1 MHTRKV
7 SQTPLKIMSI
17 KRNAIA
23 NYIGQIYLTLSG
35 ILVVPL
41 YIQHLGME
49 AYGLVGFFSILLT
62 WLQLLDAGVSTTL
75 MREAARYRAN
85 QKEFVW
91 FPSLFAA
98 LTKFFLISTLLLVVL
113 GWLATPWIATHWLD
127 AKHLPAN
134 DVVMAVGIMVITAA
148 IRWRTSPYRSVIVG
162 FEHQVW
168 LNGVNLIITTL
179 RTFGAVL
186 VIQIFPNPVL
196 TFFFWQL
203 LVSVVEAA
211 CCIYKACQLVPR
223 EARQEKCEDLKDV
236 LKPFLR
242 FALSAAFS
250 SAVWTFISQIDRL
263 VLSKTLPLSEY
274 GSFTVVA
281 TAATGILLLSSPIMQ
296 AIVPRMTGMKTRSGS
311 GDTES
316 LKLYRYTTQAVSI
329 FMAPLSITIAFY
341 AGPLL
346 WAWTQKQQIVDEMSF
361 ILSLYA
367 LGSGIQAIC
376 GLLYHLQY
384 VNGNLKLHMKGFTF
398 FAIVLVPLN
407 IWSAVHFGALGTGW
421 LWLGQ
426 NVFYLTGWAWLVHRR
441 FAPGIHF
448 SWLTR
453 DVMMVWAVS
462 ALIAWLSTLLPIEWN
477 QNRWI
482 NLLWLGLIGLVNL
495 SVCCLLH
502 SLVIKRLKTPLLKR
516 FNLEG
521 RG

>member
-1 MHTRKV
+1 
-7 SQTPLKIMSI
+7 MSI

-85 QKEFVW
+85 QVEYVW
-91 FPSLFAA
+91 FPALFAT
-98 LTKFFLISTLLLVVL
+98 LTKFFLFSTLVLVGL

-127 AKHLPAN
+127 AQHLPAGELKI
-134 DVVMAVGIMVITAA
+134 AVAIMVITAA

-186 VIQIFPNPVL
+186 VIQLFSNPVL
-196 TFFFWQL
+196 SFFIWQL
-203 LVSVVEAA
+203 LVSVAEAA
-211 CCIYKACQLVPR
+211 CCIYKSWQLVPR
-223 EARQEKCEDLKDV
+223 AARRDKRDDLSAV
-236 LKPFLR
+236 LRPFIR

-250 SAVWTFISQIDRL
+250 SAIWTFISQIDRL
-263 VLSKTLPLSEY
+263 VLSKTLPLSQY
-274 GSFTVVA
+274 GAFTVVA
-281 TAATGILLLSSPIMQ
+281 TASTGILLLSSPIMQ
-296 AIVPRMTGMKTRSGS
+296 AIVPRMTGMKTRKD
-311 GDTES
+311 GDAEA
-316 LKLYRYTTQAVSI
+316 LRLYRYTTQAVAI
-329 FMAPLSITIAFY
+329 FMAPLSITIACY

-346 WAWTQKQQIVDEMSF
+346 WAWTQKTQIVDQMAWV
-361 ILSLYA
+361 LSLYA
-367 LGSGIQAIC
+367 LGSGLQAIC

-384 VNGNLKLHMKGFTF
+384 INGNLKLHMQGFTA
-398 FAIVLVPLN
+398 FALLLVPLN
-407 IWSAVHFGALGTGW
+407 IACALHFGALGTAW

-426 NVFYLTGWAWLVHRR
+426 NIFYLVIWAGVVHRR
-441 FAPGIHF
+441 FAPGIHLT
-448 SWLTR
+448 WLTR
-453 DVMMVWAVS
+453 DVLAIWLTS
-462 ALIAWLSTLLPIEWN
+462 ALITGLSTLLPISWN
-477 QNRWI
+477 ENRWL
-482 NLLWLGLIGLVNL
+482 NLLWLGLIGACNL
-495 SVCCLLH
+495 GVCALLH
-502 SLVIKRLKTPLLKR
+502 SLVLRRLRLPAI
-516 FNLEG
+516 NVEE

>member
-1 MHTRKV
+1 
-7 SQTPLKIMSI
+7 MSI

-23 NYIGQIYLTLSG
+23 NYVGQIYLTLSG

-85 QKEFVW
+85 QTEYVW
-91 FPSLFAA
+91 FPALFNT
-98 LTKFFLISTLLLVVL
+98 LTKFFLLSTIVLVML

-127 AKHLPAN
+127 ARHLPAN
-134 DVVMAVGIMVITAA
+134 DVVICVAIMVITAA

-168 LNGVNLIITTL
+168 LNAVNLIITTL

-186 VIQIFPNPVL
+186 VIQLFSNPVL
-196 TFFFWQL
+196 AFFIWQL
-203 LVSVVEAA
+203 LVSIVEAA
-211 CCIYKACQLVPR
+211 CCIYKSCQLIPSA
-223 EARQEKCEDLKDV
+223 ARKEKRDDLKEV
-236 LKPFLR
+236 LKPFIR

-296 AIVPRMTGMKTRSGS
+296 AIVPRMTGMKTRKE
-311 GDTES
+311 GDAES
-316 LKLYRYTTQAVSI
+316 LRLYRYTTQAVSI
-329 FMAPLSITIAFY
+329 FMAPLSMTIACY

-346 WAWTQKQQIVDEMSF
+346 WAWTQKTQIVDEMAF
-361 ILSLYA
+361 VLSLYA

-384 VNGNLKLHMKGFTF
+384 INGNLKLHMQGFTC
-398 FAIVLVPLN
+398 FAIILVPLN
-407 IWSAVHFGALGTGW
+407 IWCAMHFGALGTGW

-426 NVFYLTGWAWLVHRR
+426 NIFYLVGWAWLVHRR

-448 SWLTR
+448 TWLTR
-453 DVMMVWAVS
+453 DVMLIWAVS
-462 ALIAWLSTLLPIEWN
+462 ALIAWLSTFLPITWD

-482 NLLWLGLIGLVNL
+482 NLLWLGAIGLFNL
-495 SVCCLLH
+495 GVCCLLH
-502 SLVIKRLKTPLLKR
+502 SVVLKRLKVPL
-516 FNLEG
+516 FNVEE

>member
-1 MHTRKV
+1 
-7 SQTPLKIMSI
+7 MSI

-23 NYIGQIYLTLSG
+23 NYVGQIYLTLSG

-85 QKEFVW
+85 QAEFVW
-91 FPSLFAA
+91 FPALFAT
-98 LTKFFLISTLLLVVL
+98 LTKFFLFSTIVLVVL

-127 AKHLPAN
+127 ARHLPAG
-134 DVVMAVGIMVITAA
+134 DVVIAVAIMVITAA

-186 VIQIFPNPVL
+186 VIQFFSNAVL
-196 TFFFWQL
+196 AFFVWQL
-203 LVSVVEAA
+203 LVSIAEAA
-211 CCIYKACQLVPR
+211 CCIYKSCQLIPKA
-223 EARQEKCEDLKDV
+223 ARKEKRGDLKEV
-236 LKPFLR
+236 LKPFIR

-296 AIVPRMTGMKTRSGS
+296 AIVPRMTGMKTRKE
-311 GDTES
+311 GDAES
-316 LKLYRYTTQAVSI
+316 LKLYRYTTQAVAI
-329 FMAPLSITIAFY
+329 FMAPLSITIACY

-346 WAWTQKQQIVDEMSF
+346 WAWTQKSQIVDEMSF
-361 ILSLYA
+361 VLSLYA

-384 VNGNLKLHMKGFTF
+384 INGNLKLHMKGFTC
-398 FAIVLVPLN
+398 FAVLLVPLN
-407 IWSAVHFGALGTGW
+407 IWCAIHYGALGTGW

-426 NVFYLTGWAWLVHRR
+426 NIFYLVGWAWLVHRR

-448 SWLTR
+448 TWLTR
-453 DVMMVWAVS
+453 DVMLIWAVS
-462 ALIAWLSTLLPIEWN
+462 AAVAWLSTLLPIEWN
-477 QNRWI
+477 QNRWL
-482 NLLWLGLIGLVNL
+482 NLLWLGLIGAFNL
-495 SVCCLLH
+495 GICCLLH
-502 SLVIKRLKTPLLKR
+502 SVVLKRLRIPL
-516 FNLEG
+516 FNVEE

>member
-1 MHTRKV
+1 
-7 SQTPLKIMSI
+7 MSI

-23 NYIGQIYLTLSG
+23 NYVGQIYLTLSG

-85 QKEFVW
+85 QAEFVW
-91 FPSLFAA
+91 FPALFAT
-98 LTKFFLISTLLLVVL
+98 LTRFFLISTLILVVL
-113 GWLATPWIATHWLD
+113 GWIATPWIAAHWLN
-127 AKHLPAN
+127 AQHLPAN
-134 DVVMAVGIMVITAA
+134 DVVIAVGIMVITAA

-179 RTFGAVL
+179 RTFGAVV
-186 VIQIFPNPVL
+186 VIQFFPNPVL
-196 TFFFWQL
+196 TFFIWQL
-203 LVSVVEAA
+203 LVSIAEAA
-211 CCIYKACQLVPR
+211 CCIYKSCQLVPR
-223 EARQEKCEDLKDV
+223 SARKEKRDDLKGV
-236 LKPFLR
+236 LRPFIR
-242 FALSAAFS
+242 FALSAAYS

-263 VLSKTLPLSEY
+263 VLSKTLPLSQY

-296 AIVPRMTGMKTRSGS
+296 AIVPRMTGMKTRNE
-311 GDTES
+311 GDGEA
-316 LKLYRYTTQAVSI
+316 LKLYRYTTQAVAI
-329 FMAPLSITIAFY
+329 FMAPLSITIACY

-346 WAWTQKQQIVDEMSF
+346 WAWTEKTQIVDEMSF
-361 ILSLYA
+361 VLSLYA

-384 VNGNLKLHMKGFTF
+384 INGNLKLHMQGFSA
-398 FAIVLVPLN
+398 FALILVPLN
-407 IWSAVHFGALGTGW
+407 IWCALHYGALGTGW

-426 NVFYLTGWAWLVHRR
+426 NIFYLVGWAWLVHRR
-441 FAPGIHF
+441 FAPGLHF
-448 SWLTR
+448 TWLTR
-453 DVMMVWAVS
+453 DVMLIWATS
-462 ALIAWLSTLLPIEWN
+462 ALIAWLSTFLPIDWN
-477 QNRWI
+477 QNRWV
-482 NLLWLGLIGLVNL
+482 NLLWLGLIGAINL
-495 SVCCLLH
+495 GVCCLLH
-502 SLVIKRLKTPLLKR
+502 SLVIKRLRLPL
-516 FNLEG
+516 FNVEE